1 MSRIYKEKLDKAY
14 KHISKGMDLLT
25 KLGYSFFAIAEKNE
39 SFRHWHE
46 ISNIKTADGIF
57 KIMSF
62 IYTLFFY
69 PDKIEDKKGYI
80 EFVKNFLDE
89 YLKEIEVMDENNE

>member
-1 MSRIYKEKLDKAY
+1 MSILYKEKLNKAY
-14 KHISKGMDLLT
+14 KHISKGMDLLN

-46 ISNIKTADGIF
+46 ITNIEKADGIF
-57 KIMSF
+57 KVMSF
-62 IYTLFFY
+62 IYTLVFY
-69 PDKIEDKKGYI
+69 PDKIEDKKGYV

-89 YLKEIEVMDENNE
+89 YLKEIEVDK